1 MNLLTVEGL
10 TKTFGEKKVFE
21 NITFGI
27 DAGDKIGVIGIN
39 GTGKS
44 TLLKIIAG
52 AETADSGN
60 IVKMNGLRIGYLPQT
75 PDYDPED
82 TVLGQVFNS
91 DNPVI
96 KLIKEYEQAVRAV
109 ELGEKDAEKKL
120 YALNDKM
127 DAANA
132 WNLESDAKTVL
143 TKLSLNDFYKKAGT
157 LSGGQLKRMALARAL
172 ITPVDLLILDEPT
185 NHIDNESIDW
195 LEKYL
200 EKYKGAL
207 LMVTHDRYFL
217 DRVVNKTI
225 EIEGT
230 KMYCYTTNYSG
241 FLEAKAA
248 REELAVSMEKKR
260 QNFLRNELEWVKRGA
275 QARST
280 KQKARLERFNE
291 VNSMHVQHS
300 KNDLEISVASS
311 RLGRKTII
319 AEDISKAYDGKKY
332 IDDFSYIILKHDR
345 IGIIGPNGC
354 GKSTLLKM
362 LTGEIQPDSGMVE
375 TGETVKIGVFAQHN
389 EVMDPEQRVIDYIK
403 DTAEY
408 VQTADG
414 RITASQMLEKFLFP
428 PIMQWAPI
436 GKLSG
441 GEKRRLYLLKIL
453 VEAPNILFLDEPT
466 NDLDIATLS
475 ILEEYLDSFN
485 GAVVTVSHDRYFLDK
500 VVDRIFAFEGNG
512 KIVQY
517 EGGYSDYL
525 KQHEERIAEQQ
536 PVIKKEESKPQKPE
550 KDKDKPLKMSYKEQK
565 EFETINDDIEKLENE
580 IAKTEEEMSKISTD
594 YVKLQEL
601 TEKKNGLEKTLEET
615 MDRWVYLNEL
625 DEQIQENK
633 KALRK

>member
-1 MNLLTVEGL
+1 MNLLTVEGIS
-10 TKTFGEKKVFE
+10 KSFGDKRIFD

-27 DAGDKIGVIGIN
+27 DTGDKVGVIGIN

-44 TLLKIIAG
+44 TLLRIIAG
-52 AETADSGN
+52 SENPDSGQV
-60 IVKMNGLRIGYLPQT
+60 IKINGLRIGYLPQT
-75 PDYDPED
+75 PEFDPND

-91 DNPVI
+91 DNPII
-96 KLIKEYEQAVRAV
+96 KLIKEYEQTVRNV
-109 ELGEKDAEKKL
+109 ELGEPNAEKQL

-127 DAANA
+127 DAANT
-132 WNLESDAKTVL
+132 WNLESDAKTIL
-143 TKLSLNDFYKKAGT
+143 TKLSLTDFYKKSGT

-185 NHIDNESIDW
+185 NHIDNESIEW

-200 EKYKGAL
+200 AKYKGAL

-217 DRVVNKTI
+217 DRVVNKTL
-225 EIEGT
+225 EIDDT
-230 KMYCYTTNYSG
+230 NMYIYTTNYSG

-248 REELAVSMEKKR
+248 REELAVSSERKR
-260 QNFLRNELEWVKRGA
+260 QNFLRNELEWVHRGA

-280 KQKARLERFNE
+280 KQKARLERFHE
-291 VNSMHVQHS
+291 VNSTHAS
-300 KNDLEISVASS
+300 KSFDEELEISVAST

-319 AEDISKAYDGKKY
+319 ANEVTKSYDGVKY
-332 IDDFSYIILKHDR
+332 IDNFSYIILKHDR
-345 IGIIGPNGC
+345 IGIVGPNGC
-354 GKSTLLKM
+354 GKSTLLNI
-362 LTGEIQPDSGMVE
+362 LTGSLASDSGDVE
-375 TGETVKIGVFAQHN
+375 IGDTVKIGVFSQHN
-389 EVMDPEQRVIDYIK
+389 EVMDNNQRVIDYIK

-414 RITASQMLEKFLFP
+414 RISASQMLEKFLFTP
-428 PIMQWAPI
+428 TMQWAPI

-475 ILEEYLDSFN
+475 IFEDYLDTFN
-485 GAVVTVSHDRYFLDK
+485 GAVVIVSHDRYFLDK
-500 VVDRIFAFEGNG
+500 VVDRIFSFDENG
-512 KIVQY
+512 KIIQY

-525 KQHEERIAEQQ
+525 RLRESKQIPDE
-536 PVIKKEESKPQKPE
+536 PIKKENTKTVRNSEN
-550 KDKDKPLKMSYKEQK
+550 KPLKMTYSEQK
-565 EFETINDDIEKLENE
+565 EFETINDE
-580 IAKTEEEMSKISTD
+580 ISKIENSILKIEVKISETKTD

-601 TEKKNGLEKTLEET
+601 TEEKDSLEAQLEQT

-625 DEQIQENK
+625 NEEIQKNK
-633 KALRK
+633 ASMR